1 MCKNTILIGIG
12 YAGCKI
18 LSKAQTELSRL
29 YLDTDPE
36 VAEKYSGMRIG
47 TNVCGKYSACG
58 DAELAQD
65 AVDESKDEI
74 LERIKDF
81 TRVVIVISLGGGTSN
96 GATSRLAEFCL
107 ELEKEVCIVTGLPFE
122 LEGHRLVRAKNA
134 LFQLEDICEVKSVQY
149 EYSGGQIS
157 LRDCFNLK
165 DDEVLELLGTVI
177 NQKNAEK

>member
-47 TNVCGKYSACG
+47 GNAGGKYSACG
-58 DAELAQD
+58 DAELAQN

-81 TRVVIVISLGGGTSN
+81 TKVVIVTSLGGGTSN
-96 GATSRLAEFCL
+96 GATSRLAELCQ
-107 ELEKEVCIVTGLPFE
+107 ESGKEVFVVAGLPFE

-134 LFQLEDICEVKSVQY
+134 LFQLENICEVKSVQY
-149 EYSGGQIS
+149 EYFGGQIS
-157 LRDCFNLK
+157 LKDCFNLK